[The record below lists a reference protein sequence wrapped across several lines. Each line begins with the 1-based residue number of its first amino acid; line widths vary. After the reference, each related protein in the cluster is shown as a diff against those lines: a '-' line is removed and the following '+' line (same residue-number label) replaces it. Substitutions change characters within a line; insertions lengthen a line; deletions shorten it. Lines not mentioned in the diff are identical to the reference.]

1 MSVSGK
7 LIQTVIKNRISGYV
21 DKDIIW
27 RKKKKQTS
35 YMACLANVRKFC
47 TVSKFILL
55 ISTTWLSKRFCCCLV
70 DLFVC
75 FCGVLLLLLLPF
87 LKKVLL

>member
-27 RKKKKQTS
+27 RKKKQTS

-70 DLFVC
+70 GLFVC
-75 FCGVLLLLLLPF
+75 FCGVLLLLLLLPF